1 MALLQSSEQQENVG
15 DLPVRAVGQAMRAT
29 ASRGADRIT
38 LQGAYMLSWKR
49 VKGLALVA
57 TMVILGSSY
66 APAQSPQGD
75 IVVGGGS
82 DTSVRFV
89 TVVSDSGAIT
99 YLSQGSAASGSHAG
113 IGRGVKF
120 YASASTNFPI
130 VVSHGGAQPIVFGT
144 SDTER
149 ARITGAG
156 NVGIGTQSP
165 AQKLHV
171 VGDVRVDGTVSGTNV
186 VAKYQDVAEWVRART
201 PVSAG
206 TVLIIDPDRADGVL
220 PAAHSYDTR
229 IAGVVSPK
237 PGITLGTPG
246 DGKVTVAHSGRVKVK
261 ASVENGPIAIGDL
274 LVSSATPGHAMRS
287 VPIDV
292 GGVSIHRP
300 GTVLGKALEP
310 LAEGRGEILVLLGL
324 Q

>member
-113 IGRGVKF
+113 VARGVKF

-186 VAKYQDVAEWVRART
+186 VAKYQDVAEWVPATTRIS
-201 PVSAG
+201 PG
-206 TVLIIDPDRADGVL
+206 TVVVIDALNGTRVQ
-220 PAAHSYDTR
+220 PAAEPYDTR
-229 IAGVVSPK
+229 VAGVVSAK
-237 PGITLGTPG
+237 PGILLGEPG
-246 DGKVTVAHSGRVKVK
+246 DDKVSVAHSGRVKVK
-261 ASVENGPIAIGDL
+261 ADAQYGAIAVGDV
-274 LVSSATPGHAMRS
+274 LVSSATLGFARRS
-287 VPIDV
+287 TPIEV
-292 GGVSIHRP
+292 NGISMHRP
-300 GTVLGKALEP
+300 GTILGKALEP
-310 LAEGRGEILVLLGL
+310 LKEGTGEILVLLTL